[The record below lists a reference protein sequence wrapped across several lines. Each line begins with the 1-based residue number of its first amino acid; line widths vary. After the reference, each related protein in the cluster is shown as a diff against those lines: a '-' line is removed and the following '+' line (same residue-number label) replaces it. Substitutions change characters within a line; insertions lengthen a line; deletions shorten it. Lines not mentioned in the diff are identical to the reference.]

1 MLSTSQ
7 WENSRPD
14 VAVDAAGAAVVIWE
28 RFNIVWIAER
38 PARGTWGRPQNV
50 SSLGRYA
57 YEPAIA
63 LGAAGSGL
71 LVWHQFDGSNEV
83 VRAVERPGPPPC
95 VVPKVVGKTL
105 ARAKAMIAAGNC
117 RMGKI
122 ARTSSRARKGQV
134 LSQSPAAGLI
144 LNGGTRV
151 NLAVSRGR
159 RR

>member
-1 MLSTSQ
+1 M

-14 VAVDAAGAAVVIWE
+14 VAVDADGAAVVVWE
-28 RFNIVWIAER
+28 RFNIIWIAER
-38 PARGTWGRPQNV
+38 PAGGTWGRPQNV

-57 YEPAIA
+57 FEPGVA
-63 LGAAGSGL
+63 LGATGSGL

-83 VRAVERPGPPPC
+83 VQAAERPGPPPC
-95 VVPKVVGKTL
+95 VVPNVVGKTV
-105 ARAKAMIAAGNC
+105 ARAKAAIAASNC
-117 RMGKI
+117 RTGKI
-122 ARTSSRARKGQV
+122 ARTSSKARKGQV

-144 LNGGTRV
+144 LNGRTRV